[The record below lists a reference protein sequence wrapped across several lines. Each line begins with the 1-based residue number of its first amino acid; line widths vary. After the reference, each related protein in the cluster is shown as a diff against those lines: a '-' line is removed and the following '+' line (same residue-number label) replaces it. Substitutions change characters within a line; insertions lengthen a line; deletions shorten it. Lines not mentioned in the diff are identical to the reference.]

1 MPLALLVINLHQH
14 LATFDTGPTSAL
26 RTGRF
31 LKGVYFK
38 MQASFMLLCGND
50 ESHSI
55 TRTDCI
61 SAAASS
67 VSSRFLSQYVKV
79 RVDNQSEISFD
90 RAISDRTPYSF
101 LTKYRILVIARPII
115 QRNAVAV

>member
-61 SAAASS
+61 SAASIKRLVEVSKSIREGARRQS
-67 VSSRFLSQYVKV
+67 V
-79 RVDNQSEISFD
+79 
-90 RAISDRTPYSF
+90 
-101 LTKYRILVIARPII
+101 
-115 QRNAVAV
+115 

>member
-1 MPLALLVINLHQH
+1 MPLALLVINPHQH
-14 LATFDTGPTSAL
+14 LAAFDTGPTSAL

-38 MQASFMLLCGND
+38 MQASFMLLCGNN
-50 ESHSI
+50 ESPSI
-55 TRTDCI
+55 TKIDCI

-79 RVDNQSEISFD
+79 RVGNQSEISSI
-90 RAISDRTPYSF
+90 AQSATGIF
-101 LTKYRILVIARPII
+101 LLFLDHVPNSGHR
-115 QRNAVAV
+115 

>member
-1 MPLALLVINLHQH
+1 
-14 LATFDTGPTSAL
+14 
-26 RTGRF
+26 
-31 LKGVYFK
+31 